1 MIRILNS
8 PGRLIPFS
16 ILLLLGL
23 SAILPFNG
31 YGLVATACMILGLV
45 LSVSASSI
53 QWQGKELTRVRGL
66 LADSLKTQALLRTM
80 IDSTPDLMFI
90 QDREHR
96 YQVVNGAFAKRS
108 TLPPDQYLGKTPL
121 DMGMS
126 KENLFGDPAKGIR
139 GTWHDTEEV
148 LTTGIVKHIPEERI
162 RFNGVERF
170 VTTTKV
176 PLKNDEGLIVGILC
190 FVHDISDLKRTEEN
204 LLKKDQLLQAVASGV
219 HELISN
225 HSLEEAIGKAIAL
238 LGARLQ
244 VDRVNVY
251 RNITVEEDAWS
262 ANQLVTWDSFS
273 GEVRYHPPEA
283 QSICFYSLPGGREIM
298 GRNETFCSFVKDLPD
313 CPSKTWFESRKV
325 KAVASFPIFIMD
337 RFWGF
342 LSFNDCKT
350 EREWTETEFS
360 ILRSFAATLAAVIER
375 KEMEQQFI
383 TAKEEAEAAN
393 KAKSEFLTNMSH
405 ELRTPMNGIIGFTD
419 LILTTGLQKTQ
430 REYLGNVRSS
440 AYNLLTVINDILDFS
455 KIEAGKMHIDH
466 TPFTL
471 HELVEETVDILNIK
485 AFEKNL
491 EMICR
496 IDPRLPSRW
505 LGDPSRIRQVL
516 INLLGNAI
524 KFTEKGEVAVS
535 VHCTDMLYTLLDKK
549 QRFIH
554 IEVRDTG
561 IGILAEKLN
570 NIFDSF
576 TQADSSTTR
585 KYGGS
590 GLGLTISK
598 GLAELMGGRLTVSSS
613 PGLGSSFIFSF
624 PLEIA
629 DDLPPVH
636 PMPKYPLQ
644 QVLVV
649 DDNAT
654 NCGLMQGIFDYLGI
668 PCMTCPGG
676 AEALLALEASA
687 GTDRPVDLIITDHQ
701 MPLMDGIE
709 LVREIKRTMTGKTQP
724 VIMMLSSLE
733 KDMYR
738 QEAEKAGIRKFLT
751 KPVRL
756 QHLNNTL
763 LDLFEIS
770 GRDEPGPTASPR
782 IPRLSENGSVLVV
795 EDDPVNMLLITE
807 VLRKMGFEAIQATNG
822 REALEMLPLHQPSL
836 IFMDINMPVMDG
848 FTATGIIRSWP
859 LPHCAIPIIALTA
872 DAMKEDKQRC
882 LEAGMNGYI
891 SKPFRLEEI
900 EATLRKF
907 AGPDSLPLRT

>member
-1 MIRILNS
+1 M
-8 PGRLIPFS
+8 
-16 ILLLLGL
+16 LLLSGFF
-23 SAILPFNG
+23 AILPSG
-31 YGLVATACMILGLV
+31 RYSLVVTVCLILGGM
-45 LSVSASSI
+45 LSAWMNTI
-53 QWQGKELTRVRGL
+53 RRQNKELTRVRGL
-66 LADSLKTQALLRTM
+66 LAESLKSQALLRTM

-96 YQVVNGAFAKRS
+96 YQMVNAAFAKGW
-108 TLPPDQYLGKTPL
+108 TLRPDEFLGKTTL
-121 DMGMS
+121 DIGMS

-139 GTWHDTEEV
+139 STWQDTEEV
-148 LTTGIVKHIPEERI
+148 MTTGIPKYIPEERI
-162 RFNGVERF
+162 RFDDVEEF

-176 PLKNDEGLIVGILC
+176 PLKNDEGEIVGIFC

-225 HSLEEAIGKAIAL
+225 HDLEKAMGKAIMV
-238 LGARLQ
+238 LGAKMQ
-244 VDRVNVY
+244 VDRVNVF
-251 RNITVEEDAWS
+251 RKERTETDNWHIEQFVG
-262 ANQLVTWDSFS
+262 WDSFS
-273 GEVRYHPPEA
+273 GKVSYNAQNPTPIPFHTVPNAQETLSNNEIFCAFVR
-283 QSICFYSLPGGREIM
+283 
-298 GRNETFCSFVKDLPD
+298 DLPD
-313 CPSKTWFESRKV
+313 SPAKTYFESRQV
-325 KAVASFPIFIMD
+325 RSMTGFPIFIRD

-342 LSFNDCKT
+342 LSLNDCQT
-350 EREWTETEFS
+350 ERGWTETEFS

-375 KEMEQQFI
+375 KEMEQQFVQ
-383 TAKEEAEAAN
+383 AKEDAEDAN
-393 KAKSEFLTNMSH
+393 QAKSEFLTNMSH

-419 LILTTGLQKTQ
+419 LILTTDLQKTQ

-440 AYNLLTVINDILDFS
+440 AYNLLTLINDILDFS
-455 KIEAGKMHIDH
+455 KIEAGKMNIDYS
-466 TPFTL
+466 PFSL

-505 LGDPSRIRQVL
+505 LGDPSRIRQIL

-549 QRFIH
+549 KRLIH

-561 IGILAEKLN
+561 IGIAPEKLST
-570 NIFDSF
+570 IFDSF

-598 GLAELMGGRLTVSSS
+598 SLAELMEGRLTVSSNS
-613 PGLGSSFIFSF
+613 GTGSSFVLSF
-624 PLEIA
+624 PLEIV
-629 DDLPPVH
+629 DELPPVPLH
-636 PMPKYPLQ
+636 KFPLQ

-649 DDNAT
+649 DDSPT
-654 NCGLMQGIFDYLGI
+654 NCDLMQGIFDYLGI
-668 PCMTCPGG
+668 ACMTCPGG
-676 AEALLALEASA
+676 AEALLALETFVA
-687 GTDRPVDLIITDHQ
+687 TDRPIDLIITDHQ
-701 MPLMDGIE
+701 MPLMDGIT
-709 LVREIKRTMTGKTQP
+709 LVKEIKRTMTGKTQP

-738 QEAEKAGIRKFLT
+738 QQAEKAGIHMFLS
-751 KPVRL
+751 KPVKL

-763 LDLFEIS
+763 LDLFKIH
-770 GRDEPGPTASPR
+770 RPDPTDPTASPR
-782 IPRLSENGSVLVV
+782 LSRLTENATIMVV
-795 EDDPVNMLLITE
+795 EDDPINMLLISE
-807 VLRKMGFEAIQATNG
+807 VLRKMGFQAIQVANG
-822 REALEMLPLHQPSL
+822 REAVETLPLHQPLL

-848 FTATGIIRSWP
+848 FTATGIIRGWP
-859 LPHCAIPIIALTA
+859 QPYCAIPIIALTA
-872 DAMKEDKQRC
+872 DAMEEDKQRC

-900 EATLRKF
+900 EEVLRKF
-907 AGPDSLPLRT
+907 AGLGSLLISSP

>member
-16 ILLLLGL
+16 MLLLLGL
-23 SAILPFNG
+23 SAVLPFNR
-31 YGLVATACMILGLV
+31 YGLFVAACMVLLLV
-45 LSVSASSI
+45 LSAWMSTI
-53 QWQGKELTRVRGL
+53 RRLEKELTGTKDL
-66 LADSLKTQALLRTM
+66 LADSLKSQALLRTM

-96 YQVVNGAFAKRS
+96 YQMVNSAFAKRS
-108 TLPPDQYLGKTPL
+108 TLSPDQYLGKTPL
-121 DMGMS
+121 DVGMS
-126 KENLFGDPAKGIR
+126 KENLFGDPARGIR
-139 GTWHDTEEV
+139 GTWHDTEDV
-148 LTTGIVKHIPEERI
+148 LTTGIIKHIPEERI
-162 RFNGVERF
+162 KFNSVEKF

-176 PLKNDEGLIVGILC
+176 PLKNDEGEIVGILC

-225 HSLEEAIGKAIAL
+225 HNLEEAIGKAIAL
-238 LGARLQ
+238 LGAKLQ

-251 RNITVEEDAWS
+251 RNIIVKEDAWS

-273 GEVRYHPPEA
+273 GQVRYNAPEA

-375 KEMEQQFI
+375 KEMEQQCI

-491 EMICR
+491 EIICR

-535 VHCTDMLYTLLDKK
+535 VHCKDMLYTLLDKK

-624 PLEIA
+624 PLEIV
-629 DDLPPVH
+629 DELPPV
-636 PMPKYPLQ
+636 PLHRFPLR

-654 NCGLMQGIFDYLGI
+654 NCGLMQGIFDYLCI

-676 AEALLALEASA
+676 AEALLALEAFA

-701 MPLMDGIE
+701 MPLMDGIT
-709 LVREIKRTMTGKTQP
+709 LVKEIKRTMTGKTQP

-738 QEAEKAGIRKFLT
+738 LEAEKAGIRKFLP
-751 KPVRL
+751 KPVKL
-756 QHLNNTL
+756 QHLNNIL
-763 LDLFEIS
+763 LDLFDIS
-770 GRDEPGPTASPR
+770 GPGHPDPVASPR
-782 IPRLSENGSVLVV
+782 IPRLTESGTIMVI
-795 EDDPVNMLLITE
+795 EDDPINMLLISE
-807 VLRKMGFEAIQATNG
+807 VLRKMGFDAIQATNG
-822 REALEMLPLHQPSL
+822 REALEILPLHQPSL

-848 FTATGIIRSWP
+848 FTATRIIRGWP
-859 LPHCAIPIIALTA
+859 FPHCSIPIIALTA
-872 DAMKEDKQRC
+872 DAMEEDKQRC

-900 EATLRKF
+900 AEVLRKF
-907 AGPDSLPLRT
+907 AGPDSLPLRI